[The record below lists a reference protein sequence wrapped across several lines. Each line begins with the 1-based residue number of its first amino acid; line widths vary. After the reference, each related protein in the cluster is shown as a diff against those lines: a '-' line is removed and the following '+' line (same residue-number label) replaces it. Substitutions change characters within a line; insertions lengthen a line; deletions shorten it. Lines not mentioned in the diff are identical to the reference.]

1 MERKFIYNH
10 APSKS
15 HHHIQLHNDNLK
27 VMIAAKAAAP
37 VNKLSSSFSLSS
49 KYKLPILDQGNLGS
63 CVANSF
69 AGIMQS
75 LRNIS
80 PSRLYL
86 YFVARNFTGCNS
98 LEDTGLDLLQSI
110 PSFQQFGCP
119 TEQLWA
125 YNTAKFAQM
134 PPVAAYKNGLQNLI
148 NIISAPIPQTA
159 DGIKMAL
166 SKNSF
171 VMFGFSV
178 YDSFETIAVANTGLV
193 PVPNTKTEKN
203 LGGHCVHIVGWLPI
217 NGLTYYIVRNSWGT
231 SWGNNG
237 ATTYDPKFKNN
248 GTNGGFFYMPEQYIL
263 NPILA
268 FEFISIS

>member
-15 HHHIQLHNDNLK
+15 QNHIQLHNNNLH
-27 VMIAAKAAAP
+27 VMFAKAAAP
-37 VNKLSSSFSLSS
+37 INNFPLSFSLSS
-49 KYKLPILDQGNLGS
+49 KYKLPILDQGNIGS
-63 CVANSF
+63 CVVNSF

-86 YFVARNFTGCNS
+86 YFVARNFTGCDS
-98 LEDTGLDLLQSI
+98 LQDTGLDLIQSI
-110 PSFQQFGCP
+110 PSFRQFGCP
-119 TEQLWA
+119 PEQLWA

-134 PPVAAYKNGLQNLI
+134 PPVAAYKNGLKNLI
-148 NIISAPIPQTA
+148 NINSAPVTQTA

-171 VMFGFSV
+171 VIFGFSV
-178 YDSFETIAVANTGLV
+178 YDSFEKIAVANTGLV
-193 PVPNTKTEKN
+193 SVPNTKTEKK
-203 LGGHCVHIVGWLPI
+203 LGGHCVHIVGWLSI
-217 NGLTYYIVRNSWGT
+217 NGATYYIVRNSWGT

-248 GTNGGFFYMPEQYIL
+248 RTNGGFFYMPEQYIL
-263 NPILA
+263 NTDLA
-268 FEFISIS
+268 YEFISIF